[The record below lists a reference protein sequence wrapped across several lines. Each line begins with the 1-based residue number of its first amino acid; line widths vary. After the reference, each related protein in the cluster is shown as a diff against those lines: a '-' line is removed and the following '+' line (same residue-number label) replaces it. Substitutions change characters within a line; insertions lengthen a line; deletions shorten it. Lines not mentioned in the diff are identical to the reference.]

1 MGTNRTHIDAST
13 ITELLVTMIVT
24 GIIMIA
30 MYDGL
35 DMIVKSYHHP
45 DRDAPGYDISSH
57 ILIESLIDDADSCIV
72 DGPKIL
78 FYRAGYAKDTVE
90 VHDNRIELRRNGQV
104 DRLFGPDV
112 SCRIISR
119 PDRSHILMIIAHDS
133 QTDTSIIRY
142 GFQEKRHRI
151 ER

>member
-1 MGTNRTHIDAST
+1 
-13 ITELLVTMIVT
+13 MIVA

-30 MYDGL
+30 IYNGL
-35 DMIVKSYHHP
+35 DIIVRSYRHP
-45 DRDAPGYDISSH
+45 DRDNPGYDISSH
-57 ILIESLIDDADSCIV
+57 ILIESLIDDADSCIIA
-72 DGPKIL
+72 GPKIL

>member
-78 FYRAGYAKDTVE
+78 FYRAGYAKDTV
-90 VHDNRIELRRNGQV
+90 
-104 DRLFGPDV
+104 
-112 SCRIISR
+112 
-119 PDRSHILMIIAHDS
+119 
-133 QTDTSIIRY
+133 
-142 GFQEKRHRI
+142 
-151 ER
+151 

>member
-119 PDRSHILMIIAHDS
+119 PDRSYILMIIVHDS
-133 QTDTSIIRY
+133 QNDTSIIRY
-142 GFQEKRHRI
+142 GFQEKRNNF

>member
-1 MGTNRTHIDAST
+1 MKTNRTHIDAST
-13 ITELLVTMIVT
+13 IAELLVTMIVA

-30 MYDGL
+30 IYNGL
-35 DMIVKSYHHP
+35 DIIVKSYHP
-45 DRDAPGYDISSH
+45 DKDNPGYDISSH

-90 VHDNRIELRRNGQV
+90 VHDNRIELRKNGHV
-104 DRLFGPDV
+104 GRLFGTDV

-119 PDRSHILMIIAHDS
+119 PDRSYILMIIVHDS
-133 QTDTSIIRY
+133 QNDTSIIRY
-142 GFQEKRHRI
+142 GFQEKRNNF